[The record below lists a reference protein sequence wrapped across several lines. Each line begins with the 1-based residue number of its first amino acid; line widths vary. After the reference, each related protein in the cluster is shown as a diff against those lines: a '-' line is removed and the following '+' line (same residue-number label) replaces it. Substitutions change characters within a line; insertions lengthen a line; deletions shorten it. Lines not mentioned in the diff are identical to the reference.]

1 MNGMNTVQQ
10 LRYENSI
17 ILPTSNKVVRTGK
30 SEVNA
35 HTFPLA

>member
-1 MNGMNTVQQ
+1 MNDMNTVQQ
-10 LRYENSI
+10 LRYENRI
-17 ILPTSNKVVRTGK
+17 IIPASNKVVRTEK

>member
-1 MNGMNTVQQ
+1 MNDMNTVQQ
-10 LRYENSI
+10 LRYENRT
-17 ILPTSNKVVRTGK
+17 ILPTTNKAIRTEK